1 MKHYACKAV
10 HLMLQMLQRIFLI
23 DQLVKFF
30 LLNDQSNASNA
41 KWTASKNMTIEIRI
55 SDNYNKRRDLR
66 SNDETNLIY
75 HSY

>member
-1 MKHYACKAV
+1 
-10 HLMLQMLQRIFLI
+10 MLQMLQRIFLI

-66 SNDETNLIY
+66 SNDETI
-75 HSY
+75 